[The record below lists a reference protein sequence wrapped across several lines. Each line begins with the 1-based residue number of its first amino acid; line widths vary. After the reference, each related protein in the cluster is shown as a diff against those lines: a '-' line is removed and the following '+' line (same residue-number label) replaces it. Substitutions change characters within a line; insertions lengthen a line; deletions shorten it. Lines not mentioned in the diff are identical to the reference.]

1 MISQEMMND
10 VISLFV
16 QMIGYVAVLALVIT
30 VSVVIVKFFIRGV
43 MGRF

>member
-1 MISQEMMND
+1 MISSEMMNS